1 MDICSNNHTPK
12 GPPCRAPTPQWSK
25 CFHANSWLV
34 ADRDV
39 SLACVHCHGWD
50 FSTLGIS
57 LPIPSCMEVIAPR
70 KTLFPVGYG
79 DRTAEMA
86 EKREGRS
93 IMLHRARRNG
103 EELVRVSGEAPGW

>member
-1 MDICSNNHTPK
+1 
-12 GPPCRAPTPQWSK
+12 
-25 CFHANSWLV
+25 
-34 ADRDV
+34 
-39 SLACVHCHGWD
+39 
-50 FSTLGIS
+50 
-57 LPIPSCMEVIAPR
+57 MEVIAPR